1 MKKLLLGLACLAPMT
16 LTAVLAQDAPPA
28 PLPPGESRAFPP
40 PRTVEG
46 QSFEVREP
54 ERKISKP
61 AFKEQTRAPYHK
73 RAAFQVTT
81 LTDKLGSPW
90 ALAFLPGDKLLITE
104 RRPGA
109 LRVLDASGKLSD
121 PLAGLEA
128 LAPLK
133 KLGVL
138 DVALAPDFAVTRRI
152 YLSFFES
159 VEGGFYS
166 NTNLATA
173 ILSDDL
179 AGVRDVKVLFRGVP
193 AVPLKNFSAKQGG
206 RIVFGKD
213 GSLFMIMGDR
223 DANRKW
229 DYLAELA
236 QKLDNHLGKVIHIMP
251 DGKPAPGNPFLKTKG
266 ALPEI
271 WATGLRS
278 PQGFAAD
285 PKTGQFWEVE
295 HGPQGGDELNLIRKG
310 RNYGWPVIS
319 YGINYTGEP
328 IRDGIAA
335 KKGMEQP
342 VYYWDPV
349 IAPSGMAFYQGDL
362 FPAWKGSLF
371 VSGLRGI
378 GLFRLELKNGRVVAE
393 EPLLQDLKLRMR
405 DVRVGPDGAVYAL
418 AERGKLFKLTP
429 Q

>member
-1 MKKLLLGLACLAPMT
+1 
-16 LTAVLAQDAPPA
+16 
-28 PLPPGESRAFPP
+28 
-40 PRTVEG
+40 
-46 QSFEVREP
+46 
-54 ERKISKP
+54 
-61 AFKEQTRAPYHK
+61 
-73 RAAFQVTT
+73 
-81 LTDKLGSPW
+81 
-90 ALAFLPGDKLLITE
+90 
-104 RRPGA
+104 
-109 LRVLDASGKLSD
+109 
-121 PLAGLEA
+121 
-128 LAPLK
+128 
-133 KLGVL
+133 
-138 DVALAPDFAVTRRI
+138 
-152 YLSFFES
+152 
-159 VEGGFYS
+159 
-166 NTNLATA
+166 
-173 ILSDDL
+173 
-179 AGVRDVKVLFRGVP
+179 
-193 AVPLKNFSAKQGG
+193 
-206 RIVFGKD
+206 
-213 GSLFMIMGDR
+213 MIMGDR

-236 QKLDNHLGKVIHIMP
+236 QKLNNHLGKVIHITP
-251 DGKPAPGNPFLKTKG
+251 DGKPAPDNPFLKTKD

-285 PKTGQFWEVE
+285 PQTGLLWEVE

-310 RNYGWPVIS
+310 HNYGWPVIS

-378 GLFRLELKNGRVVAE
+378 GLFRLELKNNKVVAE

-418 AERGKLFKLTP
+418 AERGKLFRLTP